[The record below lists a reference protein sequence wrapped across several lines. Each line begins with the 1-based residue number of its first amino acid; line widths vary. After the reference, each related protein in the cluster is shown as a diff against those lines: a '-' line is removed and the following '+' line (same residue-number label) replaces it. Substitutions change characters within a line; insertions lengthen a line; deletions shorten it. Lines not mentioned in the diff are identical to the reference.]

1 MVKFPKLR
9 ILGGIAVPKVLLAD
23 DSTHAQRMGT
33 KILTGEGFE
42 VVTVSNGEAA
52 VKKLTGG
59 GFDLVLADVFMPGR
73 TGYELCAFVKTDPK
87 TSHLPVILVV
97 GQLEPYDPAQGDRV
111 QADGVL
117 TKPFEASKVLE
128 MVKGALKA
136 AEKKKKAAAP
146 PPPPPPPPPEEA
158 APPAPESAL
167 PEMELTAAHPTPV
180 EVPEDLAQG
189 AFGIFAEEAAPPEPP
204 AVEAFEVAPAP
215 EAAAPFAFEEAAPAA
230 AEFAFPA
237 EPVVEA
243 PAVLETKAEELEVEL
258 TPEPAEAAETPAAV
272 VPEIETEAAA
282 PPSFELTTEAP
293 STEFELPV
301 EPAATA
307 ELILEEPPRAAEE
320 APAAPPAL
328 HWAAEPAEVTEA
340 DRALFGPPAA
350 AAGAAPAPVPAAAPA
365 PEAAPDWGD
374 LLKHVEEPM
383 EATAAGAPAPAAEPP
398 VEAPPEAVAEAAAAI
413 PAEPAP
419 MPVEPAPAEETAAV
433 AALAEPGPPEAGV
446 LEAAIEAV
454 QAEPAP
460 EAITAQEPAPAEAAA
475 APQARVA
482 LDPEVLRAA
491 IEAGLD
497 KAGMPALKA
506 FPNLVDAIINEIL
519 RRMS

>member
-1 MVKFPKLR
+1 MVKFPKLH
-9 ILGGIAVPKVLLAD
+9 ILGGIAVPRVLLAD

-97 GQLEPYDPAQGDRV
+97 GQLEPYDPSQGERV

-117 TKPFEASKVLE
+117 TKPFEASKMLA
-128 MVKGALKA
+128 MVKGALKV
-136 AEKKKKAAAP
+136 AEQQKKAAA

-167 PEMELTAAHPTPV
+167 PEMEFAALHPTPV
-180 EVPEDLAQG
+180 EVPEDLAQA
-189 AFGIFAEEAAPPEPP
+189 AFGMFAEEAAPPEPP

-237 EPVVEA
+237 EPAVEA
-243 PAVLETKAEELEVEL
+243 PAVLETQAEELEVEL
-258 TPEPAEAAETPAAV
+258 TPEPAEAAEPPAAV
-272 VPEIETEAAA
+272 VPEIETQAAA
-282 PPSFELTTEAP
+282 SAGFELTTEAP

-307 ELILEEPPRAAEE
+307 ELILEEPPPAAEE

-350 AAGAAPAPVPAAAPA
+350 MAGAALA
-365 PEAAPDWGD
+365 PESAPDWGD

-383 EATAAGAPAPAAEPP
+383 EATAAATPAPAAEPP
-398 VEAPPEAVAEAAAAI
+398 VEAPAAAVAEAAAAI

-419 MPVEPAPAEETAAV
+419 
-433 AALAEPGPPEAGV
+433 
-446 LEAAIEAV
+446 
-454 QAEPAP
+454 
-460 EAITAQEPAPAEAAA
+460 EAIPAQEPVPAEAAA
-475 APQARVA
+475 PPQARVA
-482 LDPEVLRAA
+482 LDPEMVRAA
-491 IEAGLD
+491 VEGGFD
-497 KAGMPALKA
+497 KAGMTALKA
-506 FPNLVDAIINEIL
+506 VPGLVDAIISEIL
-519 RRMS
+519 RRMN

>member
-1 MVKFPKLR
+1 MVKFPKLH
-9 ILGGIAVPKVLLAD
+9 ILGGIAVPRVLLAD

-97 GQLEPYDPAQGDRV
+97 GQLEPYDPSQGERV

-117 TKPFEASKVLE
+117 TKPFEASKMLA
-128 MVKGALKA
+128 MVKGALKV
-136 AEKKKKAAAP
+136 AEQQKKAAA

-167 PEMELTAAHPTPV
+167 PEMEFAALHPTPV
-180 EVPEDLAQG
+180 EVPEDLAQA
-189 AFGIFAEEAAPPEPP
+189 AFGMFAEEAAPPEPP

-237 EPVVEA
+237 EPAVEA
-243 PAVLETKAEELEVEL
+243 PAVLETQAEEFEVEL
-258 TPEPAEAAETPAAV
+258 TPEPAEAAEPPAAV
-272 VPEIETEAAA
+272 VPEIETQAAA
-282 PPSFELTTEAP
+282 SAGFELTTEAP

-307 ELILEEPPRAAEE
+307 ELIFEEPPRAAEE

-350 AAGAAPAPVPAAAPA
+350 MDGAALA
-365 PEAAPDWGD
+365 PESAPDWGD

-383 EATAAGAPAPAAEPP
+383 EATAAATPAPAAEPP
-398 VEAPPEAVAEAAAAI
+398 VEAPAAAVAEAAAA
-413 PAEPAP
+413 P
-419 MPVEPAPAEETAAV
+419 PV
-433 AALAEPGPPEAGV
+433 
-446 LEAAIEAV
+446 
-454 QAEPAP
+454 EPAP
-460 EAITAQEPAPAEAAA
+460 EAIPAQEPVPAEAAA
-475 APQARVA
+475 PPQARVA
-482 LDPEVLRAA
+482 LDPEMVRAA
-491 IEAGLD
+491 VEGGFD
-497 KAGMPALKA
+497 KAGMTALKA
-506 FPNLVDAIINEIL
+506 VPGLVDAIISEIL
-519 RRMS
+519 RRMN

>member
-97 GQLEPYDPAQGDRV
+97 GQLEPYDPAQGERV

-146 PPPPPPPPPEEA
+146 PPPPPPPPEEA
-158 APPAPESAL
+158 AL
-167 PEMELTAAHPTPV
+167 PEMELAAIHPTPV
-180 EVPEDLAQG
+180 EVPEDLARA
-189 AFGIFAEEAAPPEPP
+189 AFGMFAEEAAPPEPP
-204 AVEAFEVAPAP
+204 VVEAFEVAPAP

-237 EPVVEA
+237 EPAVEA
-243 PAVLETKAEELEVEL
+243 PAVPEAQAEELEVEL
-258 TPEPAEAAETPAAV
+258 TPEPAEAAEPTV
-272 VPEIETEAAA
+272 VAEVETEEAA
-282 PPSFELTTEAP
+282 PAGFELTTEAP

-307 ELILEEPPRAAEE
+307 ELIFEEPPRAAEE

-328 HWAAEPAEVTEA
+328 HWVAEPAEVTEA

-350 AAGAAPAPVPAAAPA
+350 MAGAAAAAPAAAPA
-365 PEAAPDWGD
+365 PEGAPDWAD
-374 LLKHVEEPM
+374 LLKHVEEPVKP
-383 EATAAGAPAPAAEPP
+383 AAAAAPAPAAEPP
-398 VEAPPEAVAEAAAAI
+398 VEAPPEAVAEAAAET

-419 MPVEPAPAEETAAV
+419 EVQAAPIPEEAIAVEQPPVAGE
-433 AALAEPGPPEAGV
+433 PEAEAV
-446 LEAAIEAV
+446 EVEAAAPPV
-454 QAEPAP
+454 EPAP
-460 EAITAQEPAPAEAAA
+460 EAIPAQEPVPAETAAP
-475 APQARVA
+475 PQARVV
-482 LDPEVLRAA
+482 LDPEMVRAA
-491 IEAGLD
+491 VEGGFD
-497 KAGMPALKA
+497 KAGMTALKA
-506 FPNLVDAIINEIL
+506 VPGLVDAIASEIL
-519 RRMS
+519 QRMN

>member
-1 MVKFPKLR
+1 M
-9 ILGGIAVPKVLLAD
+9 PKVLLAD

-59 GFDLVLADVFMPGR
+59 AFDLVMADVFMPGR

-87 TSHLPVILVV
+87 TSHVPVILVV

-117 TKPFEASKVLE
+117 TKPFEASKMLE

-136 AEKKKKAAAP
+136 AEVKKKAAAP
-146 PPPPPPPPPEEA
+146 PPPPPPEEA
-158 APPAPESAL
+158 APAPESAL
-167 PEMELTAAHPTPV
+167 PEMELVAAHPARV
-180 EVPEDLAQG
+180 EVPQDLAQA
-189 AFGIFAEEAAPPEPP
+189 AFGMFAEEAAPPEPP
-204 AVEAFEVAPAP
+204 PAEAFEVAPAP

-237 EPVVEA
+237 EPAVEA
-243 PAVLETKAEELEVEL
+243 PAIPEAKAEELEVEL
-258 TPEPAEAAETPAAV
+258 APEPAEVAEPPAAV

-282 PPSFELTTEAP
+282 PAGFGLTTEAP

-350 AAGAAPAPVPAAAPA
+350 MAGAAAAPAPVAAAAPA
-365 PEAAPDWGD
+365 AAPDWGG
-374 LLKHVEEPM
+374 LLEHVEEPI
-383 EATAAGAPAPAAEPP
+383 EAAVPAPAAEPP
-398 VEAPPEAVAEAAAAI
+398 VEARAAAVAEAAAAI

-419 MPVEPAPAEETAAV
+419 
-433 AALAEPGPPEAGV
+433 
-446 LEAAIEAV
+446 AV
-454 QAEPAP
+454 QAAPIPEEAIAVEQPPIAGAPEAEAVAVEAAAPPVEPAP
-460 EAITAQEPAPAEAAA
+460 EAIPAQEPVLAEAAA

-506 FPNLVDAIINEIL
+506 FPGLVDGIVSEIL
-519 RRMS
+519 RRMN

>member
-9 ILGGIAVPKVLLAD
+9 ILGGIAVPRVLLAD

-97 GQLEPYDPAQGDRV
+97 GQLEPYDPSQGERV

-117 TKPFEASKVLE
+117 TKPFEASKMLA
-128 MVKGALKA
+128 MVKGALKV
-136 AEKKKKAAAP
+136 AEQQKKAAA

-167 PEMELTAAHPTPV
+167 PEMEFAALHPTPV
-180 EVPEDLAQG
+180 EVPEDLAQA
-189 AFGIFAEEAAPPEPP
+189 AFGMFAEEAAPPEPP

-237 EPVVEA
+237 EPAVEA
-243 PAVLETKAEELEVEL
+243 PAVLETQAEEFEVEL
-258 TPEPAEAAETPAAV
+258 TPEPAEAAEPPAAV
-272 VPEIETEAAA
+272 VPEIETQAAA
-282 PPSFELTTEAP
+282 SAGFELTTEAP

-307 ELILEEPPRAAEE
+307 ELILEEPPPAAEE

-350 AAGAAPAPVPAAAPA
+350 MAGAALA
-365 PEAAPDWGD
+365 PESAPDWGD

-383 EATAAGAPAPAAEPP
+383 EATAAATPAPAAEPP
-398 VEAPPEAVAEAAAAI
+398 VEAPAAAVAEAAAAI

-419 MPVEPAPAEETAAV
+419 
-433 AALAEPGPPEAGV
+433 
-446 LEAAIEAV
+446 
-454 QAEPAP
+454 
-460 EAITAQEPAPAEAAA
+460 EAIPAQEPVPAEAAA
-475 APQARVA
+475 PPQARVA
-482 LDPEVLRAA
+482 LDPEMVRAA
-491 IEAGLD
+491 VEGGFD
-497 KAGMPALKA
+497 KAGMTALKA
-506 FPNLVDAIINEIL
+506 VPGLVDAIISEIL
-519 RRMS
+519 RRMN

>member
-9 ILGGIAVPKVLLAD
+9 ILGGIAVPRVLLAD

-97 GQLEPYDPAQGDRV
+97 GQLEPYDPSQGERV

-117 TKPFEASKVLE
+117 TKPFEASKMLA
-128 MVKGALKA
+128 MVKGALKV
-136 AEKKKKAAAP
+136 AEQQKKAAA

-167 PEMELTAAHPTPV
+167 PEMEFAALHPTPV
-180 EVPEDLAQG
+180 EVPEDLAQA
-189 AFGIFAEEAAPPEPP
+189 AFGMFAEEAAPPEPP

-237 EPVVEA
+237 EPAVEA
-243 PAVLETKAEELEVEL
+243 PAVLETQAEEFEVEL
-258 TPEPAEAAETPAAV
+258 TPEPAEAAEPPAAV
-272 VPEIETEAAA
+272 VPEIETQAAA
-282 PPSFELTTEAP
+282 SAGFELTTEAP

-307 ELILEEPPRAAEE
+307 ELILEEPPPAAEE

-350 AAGAAPAPVPAAAPA
+350 MAGAALA
-365 PEAAPDWGD
+365 PESAPDWGD

-383 EATAAGAPAPAAEPP
+383 EATAAATPAPAAEPP
-398 VEAPPEAVAEAAAAI
+398 VEAPAAAVAEAAAAI
-413 PAEPAP
+413 P
-419 MPVEPAPAEETAAV
+419 V
-433 AALAEPGPPEAGV
+433 
-446 LEAAIEAV
+446 
-454 QAEPAP
+454 EPAP
-460 EAITAQEPAPAEAAA
+460 EAIPAQEPVPAEAAA
-475 APQARVA
+475 PPQARVA
-482 LDPEVLRAA
+482 LDPEMVRAA
-491 IEAGLD
+491 VEGGFD
-497 KAGMPALKA
+497 KAGMTALKA
-506 FPNLVDAIINEIL
+506 VPGLVDAIISEIL
-519 RRMS
+519 RRMN

>member
-9 ILGGIAVPKVLLAD
+9 ILGGIAVPRVLLAD

-97 GQLEPYDPAQGDRV
+97 GQLEPYDPAQGERV

-117 TKPFEASKVLE
+117 TKPFEASKVLA

-136 AEKKKKAAAP
+136 AEQKKKAAAP
-146 PPPPPPPPPEEA
+146 PPPPPPPPPPEEA
-158 APPAPESAL
+158 FPPAPESAM

-180 EVPEDLAQG
+180 EVPEDLAAG
-189 AFGIFAEEAAPPEPP
+189 AFGMFAEEAALPEPP

-215 EAAAPFAFEEAAPAA
+215 EAAAPFVFEEAAPAT

-237 EPVVEA
+237 EPAVEA
-243 PAVLETKAEELEVEL
+243 PAVLETKTEELEVEL
-258 TPEPAEAAETPAAV
+258 APEPAEAAETPAAV

-282 PPSFELTTEAP
+282 PVGFELTTEAP

-307 ELILEEPPRAAEE
+307 ELIFEEPPRAVEE
-320 APAAPPAL
+320 APAPPPAL
-328 HWAAEPAEVTEA
+328 HWVAEPAEVTDA
-340 DRALFGPPAA
+340 DRALFAPPAA
-350 AAGAAPAPVPAAAPA
+350 MAGAAPARAPAPA
-365 PEAAPDWGD
+365 PEGAPDWAD
-374 LLKHVEEPM
+374 LLKHVEEP
-383 EATAAGAPAPAAEPP
+383 
-398 VEAPPEAVAEAAAAI
+398 VEEAAAA
-413 PAEPAP
+413 A
-419 MPVEPAPAEETAAV
+419 PAPAEEPAAEAPVEAVAEVAAETAAEPAPEV
-433 AALAEPGPPEAGV
+433 QAAPVPEEAIALEQPPVTGAPEA
-446 LEAAIEAV
+446 EAV
-454 QAEPAP
+454 AVEAMAPPVEPAP
-460 EAITAQEPAPAEAAA
+460 EAIPVEEPALAEAAA
-475 APQARVA
+475 PPQARMA
-482 LDPEVLRAA
+482 LDPEMVRAA
-491 IEAGLD
+491 VEGGLD
-497 KAGMPALKA
+497 KAGMSALKA
-506 FPNLVDAIINEIL
+506 VPGLVDAIVSEIL
-519 RRMS
+519 RRLN

>member
-1 MVKFPKLR
+1 MLKFPKLR

-52 VKKLTGG
+52 VKKLAGG

-136 AEKKKKAAAP
+136 AGKKKKAAA
-146 PPPPPPPPPEEA
+146 PPPPPPEEA
-158 APPAPESAL
+158 APPAPESAM
-167 PEMELTAAHPTPV
+167 PEMELAAAHPAPV
-180 EVPEDLAQG
+180 EVPEDLAQA
-189 AFGIFAEEAAPPEPP
+189 AFGMFAEEAAPPEPP
-204 AVEAFEVAPAP
+204 AVEAFEAAPAP

-237 EPVVEA
+237 EPAVEA
-243 PAVLETKAEELEVEL
+243 PAVLETQAEEFEVEL
-258 TPEPAEAAETPAAV
+258 TPEPAEAAEPPAAV
-272 VPEIETEAAA
+272 VPEIETQAAA
-282 PPSFELTTEAP
+282 SAGFELTTEAP

-307 ELILEEPPRAAEE
+307 ELILEEPRRAAEE

-350 AAGAAPAPVPAAAPA
+350 MAGAALA
-365 PEAAPDWGD
+365 PESAPDWGD

-383 EATAAGAPAPAAEPP
+383 EATAAATPAPAAEPP
-398 VEAPPEAVAEAAAAI
+398 VEAPAAAVAEAAAAI

-419 MPVEPAPAEETAAV
+419 
-433 AALAEPGPPEAGV
+433 
-446 LEAAIEAV
+446 
-454 QAEPAP
+454 
-460 EAITAQEPAPAEAAA
+460 EAIPAQEPVPAEAAA
-475 APQARVA
+475 PPQARVA
-482 LDPEVLRAA
+482 LDPEMVRAA
-491 IEAGLD
+491 VEGGFD
-497 KAGMPALKA
+497 KAGMTALKA
-506 FPNLVDAIINEIL
+506 VPGLVDAIISEIL
-519 RRMS
+519 RRMN

>member
-9 ILGGIAVPKVLLAD
+9 ILGGIAVPRVLLAD

-97 GQLEPYDPAQGDRV
+97 GQLEPYDPSQGERV

-117 TKPFEASKVLE
+117 TKPFEASKMLA
-128 MVKGALKA
+128 MVKGALKV
-136 AEKKKKAAAP
+136 AEQQKKAAA

-167 PEMELTAAHPTPV
+167 PEMEFAALHPTPV
-180 EVPEDLAQG
+180 EVPEDLAQA
-189 AFGIFAEEAAPPEPP
+189 AFGMFAEEAAPPEPP

-237 EPVVEA
+237 EPAVEA
-243 PAVLETKAEELEVEL
+243 PAVLETQAEEFEVEL
-258 TPEPAEAAETPAAV
+258 TPEPAEAAEPPAAV
-272 VPEIETEAAA
+272 VPEIETQAAA
-282 PPSFELTTEAP
+282 SAGFELTTEAP

-307 ELILEEPPRAAEE
+307 ELILEEPPPAAEE

-350 AAGAAPAPVPAAAPA
+350 MAGAALA
-365 PEAAPDWGD
+365 PESAPDWGD

-383 EATAAGAPAPAAEPP
+383 EATAAATPAPAAEPP
-398 VEAPPEAVAEAAAAI
+398 VEAPAAAVAEAAAA
-413 PAEPAP
+413 P
-419 MPVEPAPAEETAAV
+419 PV
-433 AALAEPGPPEAGV
+433 
-446 LEAAIEAV
+446 
-454 QAEPAP
+454 EPAP
-460 EAITAQEPAPAEAAA
+460 EAIPAQEPVPAEAAA
-475 APQARVA
+475 PPQARVA
-482 LDPEVLRAA
+482 LDPEMVRAA
-491 IEAGLD
+491 VEGGFD
-497 KAGMPALKA
+497 KAGMTALKA
-506 FPNLVDAIINEIL
+506 VPGLVDAIISEIL
-519 RRMS
+519 RRMN

>member
-1 MVKFPKLR
+1 
-9 ILGGIAVPKVLLAD
+9 VPKVLLAD

-59 GFDLVLADVFMPGR
+59 GFDLVMADVFMPGR

-146 PPPPPPPPPEEA
+146 PPPPPPPPEEA

-167 PEMELTAAHPTPV
+167 PEMELEAAHPTPV

-189 AFGIFAEEAAPPEPP
+189 AFGMFAEEAAPPEPP
-204 AVEAFEVAPAP
+204 AVETFEVAPAP
-215 EAAAPFAFEEAAPAA
+215 EAAAPFAFEEAVPATVK
-230 AEFAFPA
+230 FAFPA
-237 EPVVEA
+237 EPAVEA
-243 PAVLETKAEELEVEL
+243 PAVVETQAEELEVEL
-258 TPEPAEAAETPAAV
+258 TPEPAEAAEPTV
-272 VPEIETEAAA
+272 VAEVETEEAA
-282 PPSFELTTEAP
+282 PAGFELTTEPP

-307 ELILEEPPRAAEE
+307 ELILEEPPGAAEE

-340 DRALFGPPAA
+340 DRALFGPAA
-350 AAGAAPAPVPAAAPA
+350 AMAAAAAAPA
-365 PEAAPDWGD
+365 PESAPDWGD

-383 EATAAGAPAPAAEPP
+383 EATAAAAPAPAAEPP
-398 VEAPPEAVAEAAAAI
+398 AEARAEAVAEAAVET

-419 MPVEPAPAEETAAV
+419 EVQAAPIPEEAIAVEQPPVAV
-433 AALAEPGPPEAGV
+433 
-446 LEAAIEAV
+446 EAATPPV
-454 QAEPAP
+454 EPAP
-460 EAITAQEPAPAEAAA
+460 EAIPAPEPAPAEAAA
-475 APQARVA
+475 APQARPA
-482 LDPEVLRAA
+482 LDPEMVRAA
-491 IEAGLD
+491 VEGGFD
-497 KAGMPALKA
+497 KAGMTALKA
-506 FPNLVDAIINEIL
+506 VPGVVDAIVNEIL

>member
-1 MVKFPKLR
+1 MVKFLKLR

-97 GQLEPYDPAQGDRV
+97 GQLEPYDPAQGERV

-128 MVKGALKA
+128 MVKRALKV
-136 AEKKKKAAAP
+136 AEKKKKAAA

-180 EVPEDLAQG
+180 EVPEDMAQA
-189 AFGIFAEEAAPPEPP
+189 AFGMFAEEAAPPEPP
-204 AVEAFEVAPAP
+204 AVEAFEVPPAP

-230 AEFAFPA
+230 AEFAFPP
-237 EPVVEA
+237 EPAVEA
-243 PAVLETKAEELEVEL
+243 PAVPEAKAEELEVEL

-282 PPSFELTTEAP
+282 PASFELTTEAP

-307 ELILEEPPRAAEE
+307 ELIFEEPPRAAEE
-320 APAAPPAL
+320 APAAPPTL
-328 HWAAEPAEVTEA
+328 HWVAEPAEVTEA
-340 DRALFGPPAA
+340 DRALFGPAAAMAGAA
-350 AAGAAPAPVPAAAPA
+350 AALAPAAAPA
-365 PEAAPDWGD
+365 PEGAPDWGD

-383 EATAAGAPAPAAEPP
+383 EAAAAAAPAPAAEPP
-398 VEAPPEAVAEAAAAI
+398 VEAPPEAVAEVAAAI

-419 MPVEPAPAEETAAV
+419 MPVEPAPAEETTAV
-433 AALAEPGPPEAGV
+433 AALAEP
-446 LEAAIEAV
+446 
-454 QAEPAP
+454 AP
-460 EAITAQEPAPAEAAA
+460 EVIPVEEPVPTETAAP
-475 APQARVA
+475 PQARVA

-506 FPNLVDAIINEIL
+506 FPGLVDAIVSEIL
-519 RRMS
+519 RRMN

>member
-87 TSHLPVILVV
+87 TSYLPVILVV

-117 TKPFEASKVLE
+117 TKPFEASKVLA
-128 MVKGALKA
+128 MVKGALKV
-136 AEKKKKAAAP
+136 AEQKKKAAAP
-146 PPPPPPPPPEEA
+146 PPPPPPLPEEA
-158 APPAPESAL
+158 APPAPESAM
-167 PEMELTAAHPTPV
+167 PEMELEAAHPTPV

-189 AFGIFAEEAAPPEPP
+189 AFGMFAEEAAPPEPP

-258 TPEPAEAAETPAAV
+258 TPEPAEAAEPPAAV
-272 VPEIETEAAA
+272 VPEIETQAAA
-282 PPSFELTTEAP
+282 PAGFELTTEAP

-307 ELILEEPPRAAEE
+307 ELILEEPARAAEE

-350 AAGAAPAPVPAAAPA
+350 MAGAAAAPAAAPA
-365 PEAAPDWGD
+365 PEGAPDWGD
-374 LLKHVEEPM
+374 LLKHVEEPV
-383 EATAAGAPAPAAEPP
+383 EATAAAAPAPAAEAAA
-398 VEAPPEAVAEAAAAI
+398 EAPAAAVAEAVVAI

-419 MPVEPAPAEETAAV
+419 
-433 AALAEPGPPEAGV
+433 
-446 LEAAIEAV
+446 AV
-454 QAEPAP
+454 QAAPIPEEAIAVEQPPLAGQPATEAVAVEAVAPPLEPAP
-460 EAITAQEPAPAEAAA
+460 EAVPAQEPVPAETAAP
-475 APQARVA
+475 PQARVA
-482 LDPEVLRAA
+482 LDPEMVRAA
-491 IEAGLD
+491 VEGGFD
-497 KAGMPALKA
+497 QAGMTALKA
-506 FPNLVDAIINEIL
+506 VPGLVDAIVSEIL
-519 RRMS
+519 RRMN

>member
-1 MVKFPKLR
+1 MVKFPKLH
-9 ILGGIAVPKVLLAD
+9 ILGGIAVPRVLLAD

-97 GQLEPYDPAQGDRV
+97 GQLEPYDPSQGERV

-117 TKPFEASKVLE
+117 TKPFEASKMLA
-128 MVKGALKA
+128 MVKGALKV
-136 AEKKKKAAAP
+136 AEQQKKAAA

-167 PEMELTAAHPTPV
+167 PEMEFAALHPTPV
-180 EVPEDLAQG
+180 EVPEDLAQA
-189 AFGIFAEEAAPPEPP
+189 AFGMFAEEAAPPEPP

-237 EPVVEA
+237 EPAVEA
-243 PAVLETKAEELEVEL
+243 PAVLETQAEEFEVEL
-258 TPEPAEAAETPAAV
+258 TPEPAEAAEPPAAV
-272 VPEIETEAAA
+272 VPEIETQAAA
-282 PPSFELTTEAP
+282 SAGFELTTEAP

-307 ELILEEPPRAAEE
+307 ELILEEPPPAAEE

-350 AAGAAPAPVPAAAPA
+350 MAGAALA
-365 PEAAPDWGD
+365 PESAPDWGD

-383 EATAAGAPAPAAEPP
+383 EATAAATPAPAAEPP
-398 VEAPPEAVAEAAAAI
+398 VEAPAAAVAEAAAAI

-419 MPVEPAPAEETAAV
+419 
-433 AALAEPGPPEAGV
+433 
-446 LEAAIEAV
+446 
-454 QAEPAP
+454 
-460 EAITAQEPAPAEAAA
+460 EAIPAQEPVPAEAAA
-475 APQARVA
+475 PPQARVA
-482 LDPEVLRAA
+482 LDPEMVRAA
-491 IEAGLD
+491 VEGGFD
-497 KAGMPALKA
+497 KAGMTALKA
-506 FPNLVDAIINEIL
+506 VPGLVDAIISEIL
-519 RRMS
+519 RRMN

>member
-9 ILGGIAVPKVLLAD
+9 ILGGIAVPRVLLAD

-97 GQLEPYDPAQGDRV
+97 GQLEPYDPSQGERV

-117 TKPFEASKVLE
+117 TKPFEASKMLA
-128 MVKGALKA
+128 MVKGALKV
-136 AEKKKKAAAP
+136 AEQQKKAAA

-167 PEMELTAAHPTPV
+167 PEMEFAALHPTPV
-180 EVPEDLAQG
+180 EVPKDLAQA
-189 AFGIFAEEAAPPEPP
+189 AFGMFAEEAAPPEPP

-237 EPVVEA
+237 EPAVEA
-243 PAVLETKAEELEVEL
+243 PAVLETQAEEFEVEL
-258 TPEPAEAAETPAAV
+258 TPEPAEAAEPPAAV
-272 VPEIETEAAA
+272 VPEIETQAAA
-282 PPSFELTTEAP
+282 SAGFELTTEAP

-307 ELILEEPPRAAEE
+307 ELIFEEPPRAAEE

-350 AAGAAPAPVPAAAPA
+350 MAGAALA
-365 PEAAPDWGD
+365 PESAPDWGD

-383 EATAAGAPAPAAEPP
+383 EATAAATPAPAAEPP
-398 VEAPPEAVAEAAAAI
+398 VEAPAAAVAEAAAA
-413 PAEPAP
+413 P
-419 MPVEPAPAEETAAV
+419 PV
-433 AALAEPGPPEAGV
+433 
-446 LEAAIEAV
+446 
-454 QAEPAP
+454 EPAP
-460 EAITAQEPAPAEAAA
+460 EAIPAQEPVPAEAAA
-475 APQARVA
+475 PPQARVA
-482 LDPEVLRAA
+482 LDPEMVRAA
-491 IEAGLD
+491 VEGGFD
-497 KAGMPALKA
+497 KAGMTALKA
-506 FPNLVDAIINEIL
+506 VPGLVDAIVSEIL
-519 RRMS
+519 RRMN

>member
-1 MVKFPKLR
+1 MVKFPKLH
-9 ILGGIAVPKVLLAD
+9 ILGGIAVPRVLLAD

-97 GQLEPYDPAQGDRV
+97 GQLEPYDPSQGERV

-117 TKPFEASKVLE
+117 TKPFEASKMLA
-128 MVKGALKA
+128 MVKGALKV
-136 AEKKKKAAAP
+136 AEQQKKAAA

-167 PEMELTAAHPTPV
+167 PEMEFAALHPTPV
-180 EVPEDLAQG
+180 EVPEDLAQA
-189 AFGIFAEEAAPPEPP
+189 AFGMFAEEAAPPEPP

-237 EPVVEA
+237 EPAVEA
-243 PAVLETKAEELEVEL
+243 PAVLETQAEEFEVEL
-258 TPEPAEAAETPAAV
+258 TPEPAEAAEPPAAV
-272 VPEIETEAAA
+272 VPEIETQAAA
-282 PPSFELTTEAP
+282 SAGFELTTEAP

-307 ELILEEPPRAAEE
+307 ELILEEPPPAAEE

-350 AAGAAPAPVPAAAPA
+350 MAGAALA
-365 PEAAPDWGD
+365 PESAPDWGD

-383 EATAAGAPAPAAEPP
+383 EATAAATPAPAAEPP
-398 VEAPPEAVAEAAAAI
+398 VEAPAAAVAEAAAA
-413 PAEPAP
+413 P
-419 MPVEPAPAEETAAV
+419 PV
-433 AALAEPGPPEAGV
+433 
-446 LEAAIEAV
+446 
-454 QAEPAP
+454 EPAP
-460 EAITAQEPAPAEAAA
+460 EAIPAQEPVPAEAAA
-475 APQARVA
+475 PPQARVA
-482 LDPEVLRAA
+482 LDPEMVRAA
-491 IEAGLD
+491 VEGGFD
-497 KAGMPALKA
+497 KAGMTALKA
-506 FPNLVDAIINEIL
+506 VPGLVDAIISEIL
-519 RRMS
+519 RRMN

>member
-1 MVKFPKLR
+1 MLKFPKLR

-52 VKKLTGG
+52 VKKLAGG

-136 AEKKKKAAAP
+136 AGKKKKAAA
-146 PPPPPPPPPEEA
+146 PPPPPPEEA
-158 APPAPESAL
+158 APPAPESAM
-167 PEMELTAAHPTPV
+167 PEMELAAAHPAPV
-180 EVPEDLAQG
+180 EVPEDLAQA
-189 AFGIFAEEAAPPEPP
+189 AFGMFAEEAAPPEPP
-204 AVEAFEVAPAP
+204 AVEAFEAAPAP

-237 EPVVEA
+237 EPAVEA
-243 PAVLETKAEELEVEL
+243 PAVPETQAEQFEVEL
-258 TPEPAEAAETPAAV
+258 TPEPAEAAEPTAV
-272 VPEIETEAAA
+272 AEVETEEAA
-282 PPSFELTTEAP
+282 PAGFELTTEAP

-307 ELILEEPPRAAEE
+307 EMVLEEPPRAAEE

-350 AAGAAPAPVPAAAPA
+350 MAGAAAAPA

-374 LLKHVEEPM
+374 LLKHVEEPV
-383 EATAAGAPAPAAEPP
+383 EATAAAAPAPAAEPP
-398 VEAPPEAVAEAAAAI
+398 AEAPAAAEAEAAAEIPAEPEPAVQAAPIPEEAIAVEQPPLAGEPATEAVEVEAAAPPLEPAPEAIPAGAPAVAEAAAPP
-413 PAEPAP
+413 PAR
-419 MPVEPAPAEETAAV
+419 
-433 AALAEPGPPEAGV
+433 AG
-446 LEAAIEAV
+446 
-454 QAEPAP
+454 
-460 EAITAQEPAPAEAAA
+460 
-475 APQARVA
+475 
-482 LDPEVLRAA
+482 LDPEALRAA

-497 KAGMPALKA
+497 NAGMPAMKA

>member
-1 MVKFPKLR
+1 MVKFPKLH
-9 ILGGIAVPKVLLAD
+9 ILGGIAVPRVLLAD

-97 GQLEPYDPAQGDRV
+97 GQLEPYDPSQGERV

-117 TKPFEASKVLE
+117 TKPFEASKMLA
-128 MVKGALKA
+128 MVKGALKV
-136 AEKKKKAAAP
+136 AEQQKKAAA

-167 PEMELTAAHPTPV
+167 PEMEFAALHPTPV
-180 EVPEDLAQG
+180 EVPEDLAQA
-189 AFGIFAEEAAPPEPP
+189 AFGMFAEEAAPPEPP
-204 AVEAFEVAPAP
+204 AMEAFEVAPAP

-237 EPVVEA
+237 EPAVEA
-243 PAVLETKAEELEVEL
+243 PAVLETQAEEFEVEL
-258 TPEPAEAAETPAAV
+258 TPEPAEAAEPPAAV
-272 VPEIETEAAA
+272 VPEIETQAAA
-282 PPSFELTTEAP
+282 SAGFELTTEAP

-307 ELILEEPPRAAEE
+307 ELILEEPPPAAEE

-350 AAGAAPAPVPAAAPA
+350 MAGAALA
-365 PEAAPDWGD
+365 PESAPDWGD

-383 EATAAGAPAPAAEPP
+383 EATAAATPAPAAEPP
-398 VEAPPEAVAEAAAAI
+398 VEAPAAAVAEAAAAI

-419 MPVEPAPAEETAAV
+419 
-433 AALAEPGPPEAGV
+433 
-446 LEAAIEAV
+446 
-454 QAEPAP
+454 
-460 EAITAQEPAPAEAAA
+460 EAIPAQEPVPAEAAA
-475 APQARVA
+475 PPQARVA
-482 LDPEVLRAA
+482 LDPEMVRAA
-491 IEAGLD
+491 VEGGFD
-497 KAGMPALKA
+497 KAGMTALKA
-506 FPNLVDAIINEIL
+506 VPGLVDAIISEIL
-519 RRMS
+519 RRMN